1 MKRSLIAA
9 ALIGLGLLAV
19 TGVAS
24 AQVRADMGRLEYEA
38 NCVACHGVGG
48 KGDGYYTKVINVK
61 VPDITAIAKRNGG
74 VFPVEKV
81 MMLIDGR
88 EVPPAHGVRQMPI
101 WGIDYSLKSAEVYKN
116 FPTHDPET
124 YVRVRILAL
133 VDYLYLMQGR

>member
-19 TGVAS
+19 SGVAS

-48 KGDGYYTKVINVK
+48 KGDGYYTKVINAK
-61 VPDITAIAKRNGG
+61 VPDITTIAKRNGG

-101 WGIDYSLKSAEVYKN
+101 WGIDYSLKSAEIYKN

>member
-9 ALIGLGLLAV
+9 ALIGLGLLAA

-38 NCVACHGVGG
+38 NCLACHGKEG
-48 KGDGYYTKVINVK
+48 KGDGYYSKVINVK
-61 VPDITAIAKRNGG
+61 MPDITTIAKRNGG

-88 EVPPAHGVRQMPI
+88 DVPPAHGVRQMPI
-101 WGIDYSLKSAEVYKN
+101 WGIDYSLKSAEIYKN

>member
-1 MKRSLIAA
+1 LIAA
-9 ALIGLGLLAV
+9 ALIGLGLFAV

-38 NCVACHGVGG
+38 NCVACRGAEG
-48 KGDGYYTKVINVK
+48 KGDGYYGKVINVK
-61 VPDITAIAKRNGG
+61 MPDVTTIARRNGG
-74 VFPVEKV
+74 VFPIEKV

-88 EVPPAHGVRQMPI
+88 DVPAAHGVRQMPI
-101 WGIDYSLKSAEVYKN
+101 WGIDYSLKSAEIYRN

>member
-1 MKRSLIAA
+1 MKRSLIVS
-9 ALIGLGLLAV
+9 ALIGIGLLAAS
-19 TGVAS
+19 GVAS

-38 NCVACHGVGG
+38 NCIACHGSEG
-48 KGDGYYTKVINVK
+48 KGDGYYGKVINVK
-61 VPDITAIAKRNGG
+61 VPDITTISKRNGG

-101 WGIDYSLKSAEVYKN
+101 WGIDYSLKSAEIYKN

-133 VDYLYLMQGR
+133 VDYIYLMQGR